1 MTPPLV
7 SIAIPAYNHAQ
18 FIEATLA
25 SVCAQ
30 TYPELELILI
40 DDGST
45 DSTYTIAE
53 RFLEPRRSR
62 FRRLVLE
69 RKQNRGVS
77 QNSNACINA
86 CQGEWVHLLG
96 SDDIL
101 KPGKVAKIQESISY
115 WHEEN
120 LALVHADVD
129 YIDEQGNP
137 ITPRKQKT
145 FAPEGIERNAYTWI
159 FLQRHF
165 IFNPTLALNRR
176 IFLDSG
182 GFDPTLPLEDLDCW
196 LRLSTKNSFARV
208 PEVLAS
214 YRKHPGNTSRQRL
227 KMLAAQF
234 DTYANFLEKNPNLL
248 PPAAITKNYHDNLRR
263 FWKRIR
269 LIKPWIY
276 PTVLTEKFSTR
287 FSPPS
292 PDDYRK
298 FSAILKDVER

>member
-25 SVCAQ
+25 SVCTQ
-30 TYPELELILI
+30 TYPELELVLI

-45 DSTYTIAE
+45 DDTYTIAK

-62 FRRLVLE
+62 FHRLVLE

-77 QNSNACINA
+77 ENSNACIEA

-101 KPGKVAKIQESISY
+101 KPEKVAKTQESISH

-129 YIDEQGNP
+129 YIDELGNP
-137 ITPRKQKT
+137 IVPKKQKT
-145 FAPEGIERNAYTWI
+145 FAPEGIEHNAYTWI
-159 FLQRHF
+159 FLQKHF

-182 GFDPTLPLEDLDCW
+182 GFDPNLPLEDLDCW
-196 LRLSTKNSFARV
+196 LRLSTKHSFARI

-214 YRKHPGNTSRQRL
+214 YRKHPGNTSRRRL

-234 DTYANFLEKNPNLL
+234 DTYANFLENNPNLL
-248 PPAAITKNYHDNLRR
+248 AASAITENYHDNLHR

-269 LIKPWIY
+269 MIKPWVY
-276 PTVLTEKFSTR
+276 PKVLIEKISTR

-292 PDDYRK
+292 PEDYRK
-298 FSAILKDVER
+298 FSAILKGVER